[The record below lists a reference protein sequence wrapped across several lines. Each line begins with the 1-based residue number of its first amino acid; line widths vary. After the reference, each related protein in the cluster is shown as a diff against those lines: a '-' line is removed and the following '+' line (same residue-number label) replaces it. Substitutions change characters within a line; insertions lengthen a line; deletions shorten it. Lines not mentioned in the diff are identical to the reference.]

1 MKGVKRMEDE
11 KIIELFEARSADA
24 IEQTKSK
31 YGPLCRSLAGKLLRS
46 EEDVEECV
54 SDTFL
59 ALWNAIPPA
68 KPAPLSAYLAKITRN
83 LALKKLEHLT
93 AEKRD
98 ASATVSF
105 DELDECLSAPEGPE
119 HTVDSIALR
128 QAIADFLQGQNMEN
142 RCIFL
147 RRYFFFDS
155 VKEIARRYGLSES
168 KVKSSLLRT
177 RNKLR
182 TYLTKEGFEI

>member
-1 MKGVKRMEDE
+1 MKDE
-11 KIIELFEARSADA
+11 QIIALFEARSADA
-24 IEQTKSK
+24 IEQTRIK
-31 YGPLCRSLAGKLLRS
+31 YGPLCRSLAGKLLHS
-46 EEDVEECV
+46 EEDVEECLN
-54 SDTFL
+54 DTYL

-83 LALKKLEHLT
+83 LALKKLEHQT

-98 ASATVSF
+98 RNATLSF
-105 DELDECLSAPEGPE
+105 DELDECLSAPGDREQA
-119 HTVDSIALR
+119 VDAIVLR
-128 QAIADFLQGQNMEN
+128 QAITDFLQDQSKEN

-182 TYLTKEGFEI
+182 TYLIQEGFEL

>member
-1 MKGVKRMEDE
+1 MKGVRRMDDR

-24 IEQTKSK
+24 IEQTKIK
-31 YGPLCRSLAGKLLRS
+31 YDPLCRGLAGKLLRS

-54 SDTFL
+54 NDAYL

-68 KPAPLSAYLAKITRN
+68 KPDPLSAFLAKITRN

-98 ASATVSF
+98 TNAVLSF
-105 DELDECLSAPEGPE
+105 DELDECLSGPE
-119 HTVDSIALR
+119 DPEQTVDAIALR
-128 QAIADFLQGQNMEN
+128 QAITDFLQAQSKEN
-142 RCIFL
+142 RFIFL

-155 VKEIARRYGLSES
+155 VKEIALRYGISES
-168 KVKSSLLRT
+168 KVKSSLMRT

-182 TYLTKEGFEI
+182 THLIEEGFHL